1 MNTVGTLRGWGT
13 IDLTQFWPQNIL
25 TGNRS
30 DSDADTV
37 KVELDPARPFE
48 FVSATGARG
57 NGNVLFDAGF
67 RRKDKKQGLKF
78 QPTIKTNKAGHRV
91 LTIRLQGIDAP
102 ELHYPG
108 VGATKYRQRMA
119 ETSTVQ
125 LYKFLKSHSN
135 SNLLECELMTHVN
148 KPNDVFDTYG
158 RFVGDILIRKADG
171 SQLNVNHWLLEFGY
185 AFPSFYD
192 SMLVEEIRA
201 ILALAAPAKKKLLN
215 VWDYYS
221 GTIHP
226 IDQTV
231 VHNTN
236 DPQYNAPQDKKPP
249 VINPKFFR
257 RVYTFELE
265 KKNPFT
271 PRTFRTFLLSNPST
285 ANDKFYETK
294 QFLAL
299 KKKAP
304 KQRLGRALDAYGHVL
319 YGPHE
324 LVFTEKP
331 TLLRDSQGE
340 PITSF

>member
-13 IDLTQFWPQNIL
+13 IDLNQFWPQNIL
-25 TGNRS
+25 SGNRS

-37 KVELDPARPFE
+37 KVELDPARPFD
-48 FVSATGARG
+48 FVSATGDRG
-57 NGNVLFDAGF
+57 DGNKLFDSGF
-67 RRKDKKQGLKF
+67 LRKDKKQQLKF
-78 QPTIKTNKAGHRV
+78 DPMIKADKAGHRIV
-91 LTIRLQGIDAP
+91 TIRLQGIDAP

-135 SNLLECELMTHVN
+135 SNLLECELITRVN

-192 SMLVEEIRA
+192 SMLGEEISA
-201 ILALAAPAKKKLLN
+201 ILALAGPAKKKRLN
-215 VWDYYS
+215 VWDYCS
-221 GTIHP
+221 ATIHA

-231 VHNTN
+231 THDRN
-236 DPQYNAPQDKKPP
+236 DPHYNAQTDKKPP

-265 KKNPFT
+265 KKNPFST
-271 PRTFRTFLLSNPST
+271 RAFRTFLVSNSST

-294 QFLAL
+294 QFLTL

-304 KQRLGRALDAYGHVL
+304 KQRLGRALDALGHVL

-331 TLLRDSQGE
+331 TLLRDSQGQ